1 MKTVKKRRK
10 CWRQAKHFV
19 SKPSSLMFSDLQK
32 VSHNAEQWWDYPISF
47 VIFNAS
53 FGIQNVPSTRT
64 RRQSKTTFRP
74 VGGAQDMNMKLVL
87 YVDDVV
93 IYVDVSGSVC
103 TISCSLCTHKWLH
116 ISGSL
121 CRRKWFSM

>member
-1 MKTVKKRRK
+1 
-10 CWRQAKHFV
+10 
-19 SKPSSLMFSDLQK
+19 
-32 VSHNAEQWWDYPISF
+32 
-47 VIFNAS
+47 
-53 FGIQNVPSTRT
+53 
-64 RRQSKTTFRP
+64 
-74 VGGAQDMNMKLVL
+74 MNMKLVL

-121 CRRKWFSM
+121 CRRKWFSMQTVATINHDGYGDSKKEIKTNEKKEMESPP